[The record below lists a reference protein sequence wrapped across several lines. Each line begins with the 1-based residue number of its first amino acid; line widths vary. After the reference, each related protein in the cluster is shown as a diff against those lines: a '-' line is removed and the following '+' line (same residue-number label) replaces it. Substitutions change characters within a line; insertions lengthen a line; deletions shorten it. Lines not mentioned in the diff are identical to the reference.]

1 MLPTID
7 RILYCTQ
14 LGPNSAYVFRYAY
27 AIAKKFGAE
36 ITVLH
41 VLDIL
46 SPRQKALVEGYSG
59 KGSLGNVITEAEKQA
74 AARIPKRI
82 EEWCHREFGHEDW
95 KKIVTKIVVSE
106 GHNAE
111 QILAHIDSCEAD
123 LVVVGAHAESSLLE
137 KMIGGT
143 ARTLIKK
150 SPVPVLT
157 VQVPEGHQ
165 ELTMTEL

>member
-1 MLPTID
+1 VLPKFD

-46 SPRQKALVEGYSG
+46 TPRQKALVEGYSG
-59 KGSLGNVITEAEKQA
+59 KGSLGNVITEAEKKA
-74 AARIPKRI
+74 AERIPKRI
-82 EEWCHREFGHEDW
+82 EEFCHREFGHEDW
-95 KKIVTKIVVSE
+95 KKVVTQIIVAE
-106 GHNAE
+106 GHHAQ

-123 LVVVGAHAESSLLE
+123 LVVVGAHAESTVLE
-137 KMIGGT
+137 KVIGGT

-157 VQVPEGHQ
+157 VQVPEGQQ

>member
-1 MLPTID
+1 MLPTIR

-46 SPRQKALVEGYSG
+46 TPRQKALVEGYSG
-59 KGSLGNVITEAEKQA
+59 KGSLGGVIEQAEKEA

-95 KKIVTKIVVSE
+95 KKVVTEIIVAE
-106 GHNAE
+106 GQSAL
-111 QILAHIDSCEAD
+111 QILAHIESRSAD
-123 LVVVGAHAESSLLE
+123 LVVIGAHTESSVLE
-137 KMIGGT
+137 NLIGST
-143 ARTLIKK
+143 ARTLVKK

-157 VQVPEGHQ
+157 VQVPEGRQ